1 MILVRNVFH
10 LKFGKAREAVALM
23 KEGLAIQKRALAGVD
38 FSTRVLTDVT
48 GRYYTLVL
56 ELTVPNLAAYE
67 SYSPRLFA
75 DKAWQENYQKMVGL
89 VESGHREVF
98 SIVE

>member
-1 MILVRNVFH
+1 
-10 LKFGKAREAVALM
+10 
-23 KEGLAIQKRALAGVD
+23 
-38 FSTRVLTDVT
+38 
-48 GRYYTLVL
+48 
-56 ELTVPNLAAYE
+56 VPNLAAYE

-98 SIVE
+98 SIIE